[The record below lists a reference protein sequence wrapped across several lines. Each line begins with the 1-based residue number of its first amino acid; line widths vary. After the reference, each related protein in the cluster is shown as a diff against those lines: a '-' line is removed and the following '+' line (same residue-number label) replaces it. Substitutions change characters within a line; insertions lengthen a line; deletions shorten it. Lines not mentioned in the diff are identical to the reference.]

1 MDSVILFDRKGAI
14 IDYNLNAQ
22 KLLETENLMGERLV
36 NYMQIPKE
44 ELERRREDLFKDKKV
59 ENFECTLLVNGKE
72 KKVVILSTVIFDEG
86 KQIVGTQDIIRE
98 LEVDKVL
105 QSVVDRY
112 KEKSRSFLSY
122 FPGVIYRS
130 KSNEKK
136 ELLYISSY
144 IKTITGYSQEDFEE
158 KRISFGDL
166 IYKEDRWC
174 VFKEIKE
181 CIEQKRIFDFQYRL
195 IRKDQKVIWI
205 RERGQGVYTKD
216 GKLKYVTG
224 AIFDATHYMLVQ
236 KELKKKEHLFK
247 LIFDKANIGVV
258 LVDINRD
265 ISKINGTF
273 AEMVGY
279 SEEELVTKNVA
290 DITYTYGENERVF
303 KDGSTTTEKQYKRK
317 DGSVFW
323 ARVNIVEV
331 ADNETNIYYIAFVE
345 DIDEKKR
352 NEVELRQKLKLEELA
367 MKISYDLIN
376 ESVID
381 VREVVRKSMYKIGNS
396 LNLDYISLFFTLDKD
411 PIKNRILWT
420 RDESFLAK
428 DEKLIERISKK
439 EGFRDKLFEKKCIII
454 DDINEYKNKVEVE
467 ELKTLNVKSLAVIPL
482 FKGSEFLGAVV
493 FATMVEKYEWSK
505 NCINFFKMISDRL
518 VLTLS
523 KSHFEKHR
531 NELLRKLEDKNQEL
545 SDFAKVVSHDLKAPL
560 RGINALINW
569 VKEDNYNEL
578 NGEGKANID
587 LVLERVQKMENLIQ
601 GILDFSSLDIKK
613 ENSQKAD
620 IDKIINDIIHFINI
634 PKNIKVIKEMH
645 LPIIKADEYRMKQ
658 VFMNLISN
666 AIKFSDKEEGIIRIG
681 ASEKENDWEFYVKD
695 NGKGIE
701 EKYFE
706 KVFKIFETLND
717 RNSASGVGLSIVK
730 KIIEKYGGKISVESK
745 TGEGTTFIFTI
756 KRNKYKP

>member
-72 KKVVILSTVIFDEG
+72 KKVVILSTVIFDED

-411 PIKNRILWT
+411 SIKNRILWT

-578 NGEGKANID
+578 NSEGKANID

-634 PKNIKVIKEMH
+634 PKNIKVIKETH